1 MVELHPIF
9 FSHEDSYTKGLL
21 DLLYVG
27 LESVPKIEINLKRK
41 FLSFTV
47 TPSNGKVLWAR
58 ALLGHNTKEELAR
71 GHFFEGLQNYLEK
84 KNERNENKIILRDF
98 ICTMDKMDWDSGN
111 TNHVIPI
118 MSCKNSSWIMG
129 SRIYGEER
137 TEIPLSSPTTL
148 DSLAQDPG
156 KTGYTMI

>member
-1 MVELHPIF
+1 MPLQGIAPEKSWL
-9 FSHEDSYTKGLL
+9 
-21 DLLYVG
+21 
-27 LESVPKIEINLKRK
+27 
-41 FLSFTV
+41 
-47 TPSNGKVLWAR
+47 
-58 ALLGHNTKEELAR
+58 R
-71 GHFFEGLQNYLEK
+71 GPFFEGLQNYMQN
-84 KNERNENKIILRDF
+84 KNARNENKIILRDF